1 MGQNIRVTHTD
12 GTSFYLNSYE
22 NKSVATKAEYI
33 DEYLVGDKIEVTVD
47 SSICLL
53 FKIGDK
59 ITYDVPITF
68 GTTYTKY
75 ETREFVL
82 NYLPDVSKN
91 NSRDFEY
98 TLTFEG
104 WLLSLKRCLFLKDE
118 NGYANAFF
126 YGKISDFCGVLNANI
141 NRVLGANTWNCSV
154 VGTDDTTEQ
163 NFAFDSKTCYDVV
176 QELCETFDYAIKLQR
191 NTSNVIQL
199 QFVKPPNSTTDV
211 TYLSYGYGKG
221 LTEIKKK
228 TTKQL
233 FSRLYVYGGSENL
246 NAYLTDDGFV
256 KSDKLLLPYSL
267 AVHTQNWQGMRARGT
282 LFGLG
287 PNSPY
292 MNMIYNFANLYDNDK
307 YKAANIVAVRF
318 LDGGDLESKLF
329 WIRDSWIP
337 VRNVRV
343 GTENGVA
350 FYKKGGGSQFYRQ
363 SINGVLRPAVHSG
376 GAEEYTQSFWLEI
389 YPACT
394 PNTSYIQDDSI
405 VAEIGIREAVKVFD
419 DIKVEAR
426 YKIAL
431 TKTIETQENQS
442 PRFAIHVTKSE
453 LPFNIADAAAD
464 GATVQITFQSGA
476 LSGYTFD
483 VLNDTNNQVTEF
495 TYDGVEY
502 WEIPCLSIVE
512 IAGYAIQTDGTIDF
526 NSPTYKTI
534 PSFADP
540 EIKGVAGDT
549 ILISGIVPTK
559 DMYVKAEYELLE
571 KATEYYKKNVVAKVQ
586 YDVSLD
592 PQWLQNYEK
601 YGYKCKI
608 APGYFV
614 AIEDNDL
621 DANMDKLLIKK
632 VQKSLLQSYEWSI
645 QLSDTSNDKS

>member
-53 FKIGDK
+53 FKVGDK

-82 NYLPDVSKN
+82 NYLPDVYKN

-163 NFAFDSKTCYDVV
+163 NFAFDGKTCYDVV

-228 TTKQL
+228 ITKQL
-233 FSRLYVYGGSENL
+233 FSRLYVYGSSENL
-246 NAYLTDDGFV
+246 NAYLTDDGFI
-256 KSDKLLLPYSL
+256 KSDKLLLPYNL
-267 AVHTQNWQGMRARGT
+267 AEYKTSMPDPSSSGMLRPMIYRFSNIGAD
-282 LFGLG
+282 
-287 PNSPY
+287 SPY
-292 MNMIYNFANLYDNDK
+292 INAEVNFATDYTNHKK
-307 YKAANIVAVRF
+307 YIDNIVAIRYV
-318 LDGGDLESKLF
+318 DGGLKGEVF
-329 WIRDSWIP
+329 FVHAW
-337 VRNVRV
+337 VRNII
-343 GTENGVA
+343 GTRG
-350 FYKKGGGSQFYRQ
+350 YLQLYRRM
-363 SINGVLRPAVHSG
+363 INGVLRPAAQAG
-376 GAEEYTQSFWLEI
+376 GADDAYNYMRTVDVVF
-389 YPACT
+389 ACT
-394 PNTSYIQDDSI
+394 PQTSYIQDDSI

-495 TYDGVEY
+495 TYEGVEY

-534 PSFADP
+534 PSFAAP

-559 DMYVKAEYELLE
+559 DMYKKAEYELLE

-601 YGYKCKI
+601 YGNKCKI

-621 DANMDKLLIKK
+621 DANIDKLLIQK
-632 VQKSLLQSYEWSI
+632 VQKSLLNSYEWSI

>member
-1 MGQNIRVTHTD
+1 MGQNIRVRHTD

-47 SSICLL
+47 SSICFL

-59 ITYDVPITF
+59 ITYNVPITF

-256 KSDKLLLPYSL
+256 KSDKLLLPYNL
-267 AVHTQNWQGMRARGT
+267 AEYKTSMPSPSHSGMMRPMIYR
-282 LFGLG
+282 FS
-287 PNSPY
+287 NIEWDSPY
-292 MNMIYNFANLYDNDK
+292 VNARVNFATDYANHKK
-307 YKAANIVAVRF
+307 YIDNIVAIRYV
-318 LDGGDLESKLF
+318 DGDLKGEVF
-329 WIRDSWIP
+329 FVHAW
-337 VRNVRV
+337 V
-343 GTENGVA
+343 GSIGNPG
-350 FYKKGGGSQFYRQ
+350 YLQLYRRM
-363 SINGVLRPAVHSG
+363 INGVLRPAAQAG
-376 GAEEYTQSFWLEI
+376 GADNAYNYMRQVDVVF
-389 YPACT
+389 ACT

-431 TKTIETQENQS
+431 TKAIETQENQS

-495 TYDGVEY
+495 TYEGVEY

-592 PQWLQNYEK
+592 PQWLQAYEK
-601 YGYKCKI
+601 YGNKCKI

-621 DANMDKLLIKK
+621 DANMDKLLIQK